1 MYQRTF
7 FQSSKLIRRMSTTQ
21 NCSDIK
27 DLMSKYKTD
36 KIYLFIGNGPKNQY
50 KVKASVKISV
60 RELLNNLEL
69 R

>member
-1 MYQRTF
+1 
-7 FQSSKLIRRMSTTQ
+7 MSTTQ

-50 KVKASVKISV
+50 KDMARVKISV

>member
-1 MYQRTF
+1 MYQRTI
-7 FQSSKLIRRMSTTQ
+7 FQSSKLIKRMSTAQ

-50 KVKASVKISV
+50 KDMASVKISV
-60 RELLNNLEL
+60 RESLNNLEL